1 MADAFIDL
9 EGLKL
14 PLTSDEILAAN
25 SDFRYGVYYRKT
37 AVTSAAHYATSMAAT
52 SMAATKGI

>member
-1 MADAFIDL
+1 MADAFMDL

-37 AVTSAAHYATSMAAT
+37 AVTSSAHHAT
-52 SMAATKGI
+52 SMAATKGK